1 MELLKFLL
9 YIFCLIILIEIYY
22 WRINK
27 VYNTEGFKSPEN
39 SSPNINPPID
49 MSKYILKT
57 KIPITKNFGD
67 MSKYILKTEIPSSK
81 EEIDISKYI
90 LKTEIPSSKE
100 EIDISKYILKTEIPS
115 SKEEIDMSKY
125 ILKTEIPYNKE
136 IDISKYIL
144 KTQVPSVKNPIDM
157 TKFILKTNIPTVD
170 LSKYT
175 RKKQPPSS
183 IQNKNVSKLRRDKL
197 YKTNKINTTDNKVQ
211 IDMKKHKLKV
221 IETKPNNLNTKI
233 QKVIETKP
241 NNLNTKIQKVIE
253 TKPNNLNT
261 KIQKVSEHCKIDK
274 KVETSPTQNDWYT
287 NQRNTTHT
295 KIYKSHSKCPIKN
308 RQYKIQTATNQQ
320 IPINRKEIERS
331 SINKFLKTDT
341 DIVNVNETNIN
352 KNRDIISS
360 CNREINNNKYT
371 ISKNGHYGVYNPY

>member
-57 KIPITKNFGD
+57 KIPITKNFG
-67 MSKYILKTEIPSSK
+67 
-81 EEIDISKYI
+81 
-90 LKTEIPSSKE
+90 
-100 EIDISKYILKTEIPS
+100 
-115 SKEEIDMSKY
+115 DMSKY

-211 IDMKKHKLKV
+211 IDMKKHKL
-221 IETKPNNLNTKI
+221 
-233 QKVIETKP
+233 
-241 NNLNTKIQKVIE
+241 KVIE

>member
-67 MSKYILKTEIPSSK
+67 M
-81 EEIDISKYI
+81 SKYI

-241 NNLNTKIQKVIE
+241 NNLNTKIQKV
-253 TKPNNLNT
+253 
-261 KIQKVSEHCKIDK
+261 SEHCKIDK